1 MRVVIC
7 NNMVT
12 PYTNR
17 LFNDLVDRGIEL
29 HVLSCTLRETNRKWS
44 GDYAKKYD
52 HVVLTGFEYVL
63 NGPTRV
69 IHFNPGLW
77 RALGHFKPELITING
92 IYPTMLVAVLWS
104 LVHRIPMALLTDG
117 WRLTMP
123 QSIFHRVVRP
133 FVVGRCRAIICTS
146 EKGRQFF
153 IEEGV
158 DPKRI
163 FVAHLA
169 PAWDA
174 PAELPDFDNRPYHL
188 LWCGRFDD
196 PFKNP
201 SFFVDLAVQLKRC
214 LTDLRIRVIGDGPLL
229 HQFLNDLSRAG
240 VNFDHTAYVPPEEIA
255 KVFVSARMLVMPS
268 IVEAWGLVCNEAM
281 QCGTPCLVS
290 PNTGVANE
298 LVVHG
303 QSGFVLNL
311 DVKQWT
317 DAIARTVTNRASWTA
332 LSNAAV
338 QSAARY
344 DSRSASKKYLEGFI
358 FAARGSS

>member
-1 MRVVIC
+1 MIRVVIC

-29 HVLSCTLRETNRKWS
+29 RVVSCTLRETNRQWS

-52 HVVLTGFEYVL
+52 HVVLRGIKFVL
-63 NGPTRV
+63 NSPSRT
-69 IHFNPGLW
+69 IHFNLGLW
-77 RALGHFKPELITING
+77 RALGRFKPELVTING
-92 IYPTMLVAVLWS
+92 IYPTMLIAALWS
-104 LVHRIPMALLTDG
+104 LVHRIPLAFLTDG

-123 QSIFHRVVRP
+123 QSIFHRAVRP
-133 FVVGRCRAIICTS
+133 FVVGRCRAVICTS

-153 IEEGV
+153 VEEGL

-174 PAELPDFDNRPYHL
+174 PTERPDFDNRPYHL

-196 PFKNP
+196 QTKNP
-201 SFFVDLAVQLKRC
+201 AFFIDLASQLKER
-214 LTDLRIRVIGDGPLL
+214 LIDLRIEVIGDGPLL
-229 HQFLNDLSRAG
+229 QQCLDGLSRAG
-240 VNFDHTAYVPPEEIA
+240 INFDHTTYVPPEKIA
-255 KVFVSARMLVMPS
+255 EVFASARMLALPS
-268 IVEAWGLVCNEAM
+268 TAEAWGLVCNEAM
-281 QCGTPCLVS
+281 QCGTPCVVS

-303 QSGFVLNL
+303 QSGFVLDL
-311 DVKQWT
+311 DLKQWA
-317 DAIARTVTNRASWTA
+317 DAIASIVTNRASWIA
-332 LSNAAV
+332 LSNAAI
-338 QSAARY
+338 QLGRTI
-344 DSRSASKKYLEGFI
+344 RSAQCKRKVS
-358 FAARGSS
+358 